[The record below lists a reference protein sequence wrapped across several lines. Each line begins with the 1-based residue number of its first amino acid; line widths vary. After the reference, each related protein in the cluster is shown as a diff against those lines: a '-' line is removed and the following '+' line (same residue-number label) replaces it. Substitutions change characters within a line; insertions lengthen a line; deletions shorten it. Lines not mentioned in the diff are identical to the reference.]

1 MLTAEL
7 RVVFDE
13 KRIAIASSASSG
25 CIGVD
30 ALGAQLLISAEDLPL
45 IRWHH
50 DSIGLFMASPAGG
63 GTMVDWL

>member
-13 KRIAIASSASSG
+13 KRIAMAESIQ
-25 CIGVD
+25 
-30 ALGAQLLISAEDLPL
+30 LGAQLLISAEDLPL

>member
-1 MLTAEL
+1 MAES
-7 RVVFDE
+7 
-13 KRIAIASSASSG
+13 IQ
-25 CIGVD
+25 
-30 ALGAQLLISAEDLPL
+30 LGAQLLISAEDLPL